1 MLADYHVHTYYS
13 DDSEYMMEEVVK
25 DAIKLGIDEICFT
38 DHVDYGVKRDWD
50 DVRGFLT
57 RDDGTLLT
65 NVHYPRYFAEIAKYK
80 EKYQDQISIKKGLE
94 FGIQTHT
101 IKDFQK
107 LFAAYPLDFVIMS
120 VHQVNDME
128 VWPQW
133 FQQGKNQKEYNRLYY
148 QEILNVIKEYK
159 DYCVLGHLDSIVR
172 YDLQGRCPFEYI
184 EDLVVEIL
192 RQAIKDNKGIEVNT
206 SCYRYGLSDLTPAR
220 NIIELY
226 RDLGG
231 KIITL
236 GSDSHKKE
244 HLGYRLKETKAELL
258 SMGFEYFCTFDN
270 MVPQFH
276 EL

>member
-13 DDSEYMMEEVVK
+13 DDSEYMMEEVIK
-25 DAIKLGIDEICFT
+25 DALKLGINEICFT

-50 DVRGFLT
+50 DSCGLLT
-57 RDDGTLLT
+57 RDDGTLLA
-65 NVHYPRYFAEIAKYK
+65 NVNYPHYFAEIDRCK
-80 EKYQDQISIKKGLE
+80 ERYQGQISIKKGLE

-101 IKDFQK
+101 IEDFQK

-128 VWPQW
+128 FWPQW
-133 FQQGKNQKEYNRLYY
+133 FQQGKTQKEYNRLYY
-148 QEILNVIKEYK
+148 QEILEVIKKYK
-159 DYCVLGHLDSIVR
+159 DYSVLGHLDSIVR

-184 EDLVVEIL
+184 EDLVTEIL
-192 RQAIKDNKGIEVNT
+192 KQAIKDDKGIEINT
-206 SCYRYGLSDLTPAR
+206 SCYRYGLDDLTPAR

-244 HLGYRLKETKAELL
+244 HLGYRLKETKEELL
-258 SMGFEYFCTFDN
+258 SMGLEYFCTFDN
-270 MVPQFH
+270 MVPRFH
-276 EL
+276 KL